1 MGAQSQGWVTPMH
14 ITVKSQVSGPERP
27 LGSARLKLRDGGL
40 GLRQSGEAAVEGVGS
55 WKRRD
60 GHKWNCEGLARDV
73 GGRERRE
80 AGRSLHE

>member
-1 MGAQSQGWVTPMH
+1 MGAQSQGWFTPMN
-14 ITVKSQVSGPERP
+14 ITVKSQVSGREWR

-40 GLRQSGEAAVEGVGS
+40 GLWQSVEAAVEGVGT

-80 AGRSLHE
+80 AGKSFHE